1 MCTRSRSNDRSGQ
14 SSISVA
20 FVTLALRAP
29 SAADID
35 AARRRIAGAALRTPL
50 VRLDVDLPFELWLK
64 LENLQPI
71 GSFKIRGA
79 LNAIRS
85 LPPDRLAAG
94 VYTASAGN
102 MAQGLAWGARE
113 LGVPCT
119 VLAPERAPQ
128 TKLDAIE
135 RLGARTVKLSFERWW
150 QVLVEHRY
158 DGIVGEFIHPVAN
171 QDVLAGNAT
180 VGVEVLEDLAVPPD
194 AVLVPYGGGGQ
205 AVGIASAF
213 ESRGLESRVYACE
226 VETAAPFR
234 ASLAAG
240 RAVTIDHKPS
250 WVDGISGRSVLD
262 EMWPLASA
270 LLEGSLV
277 TTLNQIAAA
286 IRLLVERAR
295 VVAEGAGA
303 APVAAALAHGSA
315 VVPDGGRCV
324 AIVSGGNIDREVL
337 RRILAEEL

>member
-1 MCTRSRSNDRSGQ
+1 M
-14 SSISVA
+14 
-20 FVTLALRAP
+20 VTLRVP
-29 SAADID
+29 TAADID
-35 AARRRIAGAALRTPL
+35 GARARIVGTALRTPL

-85 LPPDRLAAG
+85 LPPERLKAG

-119 VLAPERAPQ
+119 VLVPDRAPQ
-128 TKLDAIE
+128 TKLDAIH
-135 RLGARTVKLSFERWW
+135 RLGARTVKLTFERWW
-150 QVLVEHRY
+150 QVMVEHRY
-158 DGIVGEFIHPVAN
+158 DGIEGEFIHPVAN
-171 QDVLAGNAT
+171 QDVLAGNGT
-180 VGVEVLEDLAVPPD
+180 VGLEILEDLGAPPD

-205 AVGIASAF
+205 AVGVAAAMK
-213 ESRGLESRVYACE
+213 SRGVATRVYACE

-240 RAVTIDHKPS
+240 RAVTIEQAPS

-262 EMWPLASA
+262 EMWPLTST
-270 LLEGSLV
+270 LLAGSLV
-277 TTLNQIAAA
+277 ASLSQIAAA
-286 IRLLVERAR
+286 IRLLVTRAR

-303 APVAAALAHGSA
+303 APVAVAIAHGRT
-315 VVPDGGRCV
+315 VIPVGGRCV
-324 AIVSGGNIDREVL
+324 AIVSGGNIDLKVL
-337 RRILAEEL
+337 ADILAEKI